1 MNITNEYDKRLI
13 SNSSNSLSKFAQIR
27 SNKMADVQNEG
38 IAYEPKL
45 IS

>member
-27 SNKMADVQNEG
+27 SNKMADVKDDG
-38 IAYEPKL
+38 IVYEPKL